1 MSAPQQSK
9 PALILG
15 AFLFLGLFALGAFAY
30 QGAHDMKQ
38 YERSVVVKGLSE
50 QVHLADQVIWPIG
63 FSVAAE
69 ALPELYGALESDA
82 GKISAYLQEQ
92 GVAAENITLGMPQVT
107 DKLADRYN
115 NQVNDKPR
123 FSAQQTVTVFSADV
137 KKTRAIMGD
146 ISSLGKT
153 GVVFVA
159 KNYEQPIEY
168 SFTKLND
175 IKPIMIEQ
183 ATTKAREVAEKFAAD
198 SFSDLGKIKRASQG
212 NFSILSRDKN
222 NPQIKKI
229 RVVSTVEYYL
239 VD

>member
-1 MSAPQQSK
+1 MSASPQSK

-15 AFLFLGLFALGAFAY
+15 VFLFLGLFALGAFAY
-30 QGAHDMKQ
+30 QGAHDLKQ

-69 ALPELYGALESDA
+69 TLPELYGALERDA
-82 GKISAYLQEQ
+82 DKVSGYLQKQ
-92 GVAAENITLGMPQVT
+92 GIAAKNITIGMPQVN

-123 FSAQQTVTVFSADV
+123 FTAQQTVTVFSRDV
-137 KKTRAIMGD
+137 EKVRSIMSD

-175 IKPIMIEQ
+175 IKPVMIEE

-198 SFSDLGKIKRASQG
+198 SFSSLGKIKRASQG
-212 NFSILSRDKN
+212 NFSINARDKN

>member
-1 MSAPQQSK
+1 MSAQSR

-15 AFLFLGLFALGAFAY
+15 AFLCLGLFALGGFAY
-30 QGAHDMKQ
+30 QAVHDMKQ

-69 ALPELYGALESDA
+69 APAELYSALERDA
-82 GKISAYLQEQ
+82 DKISTYLQKQ
-92 GVAAENITLGMPQVT
+92 GVAANNISIVMPQVT

-123 FSAQQTVTVFSADV
+123 FTAQQTVTVFSNDV
-137 KKTRAIMGD
+137 KMIRAIMGD

-153 GVVFVA
+153 GVVFGA
-159 KNYEQPIEY
+159 TNYNQPAEY

-175 IKPIMIEQ
+175 IKPMMIEE
-183 ATTKAREVAEKFAAD
+183 ATNKAREVAEKFAAD
-198 SFSDLGKIKRASQG
+198 SFSGLGKIKRASQG
-212 NFSILSRDKN
+212 NFSIASRDRN
-222 NPQIKKI
+222 NPHIKKI

-239 VD
+239 ID